1 MRWDEA
7 ERILQRAEAYDWR
20 RAPSDALLA
29 RITSFREHPPPVG
42 WDGVYEAKEK

>member
-7 ERILQRAEAYDWR
+7 ERTLHDLKRNIGDD
-20 RAPSDALLA
+20 APSDALLA
-29 RITSFREHPPPVG
+29 RIAKFRQHPPPVG